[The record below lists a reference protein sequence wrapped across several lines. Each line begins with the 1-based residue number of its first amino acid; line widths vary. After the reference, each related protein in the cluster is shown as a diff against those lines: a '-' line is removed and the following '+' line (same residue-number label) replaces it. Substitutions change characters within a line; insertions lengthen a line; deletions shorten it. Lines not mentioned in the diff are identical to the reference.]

1 MLCRNGVRRIVPSA
15 LFSGEAFALVGL
27 GAVFGALAFSVTIG
41 RLRAHRLASL
51 ADRLAS
57 ATGEAALG
65 PIRLFDRTL
74 NRSLER
80 LAARIAVV
88 EGMAT
93 TDPLT
98 GTLTRQACLAV
109 LAEEIGR
116 ANRHDRS
123 LAVALIDIDHFK
135 RINDSY
141 GHAAGDAVLRHV
153 AQQLGQNV
161 RASDRLG
168 RYGGE
173 EFILVMPETDLD
185 GGLASAEHLRRII
198 ARGAIQLETQ
208 PVGVTIS
215 VGVTGGRAVP
225 SFDVDSLLREADSAL
240 YAAKAQGRDQVQPY
254 RAVDDDAD
262 VASATIPP
270 AARSHAQRLGQ
281 AAFDASHEH
290 LLQALSERPGW
301 AGGASRLIAT
311 LAGDLAIGMGLPDG
325 DVQRIRTASLLH
337 DLGKLAIP
345 DEILWKPAPLTT
357 REWQAIVEHPK
368 IGQVVLEQAGS
379 IRDAA
384 AIVLHHHEWFDG
396 RGYPYGLSG
405 TEIPLGARI
414 VAIADAYEAMI
425 SDRPYKRAMSHAD
438 ALVELRRQAG
448 VQFDPDLVRIFEERF
463 GDGVE
468 AAAKRA
474 AASGRAASGRAAS
487 ERAASGRAASGRP
500 GSGRAPSGRAARSR
514 G

>member
-1 MLCRNGVRRIVPSA
+1 MPSA
-15 LFSGEAFALVGL
+15 LLLGEVVALMAISAIVGALV
-27 GAVFGALAFSVTIG
+27 FSLTIG
-41 RLRAHRLASL
+41 RLRARRVASL

-57 ATGEAALG
+57 ATGEG
-65 PIRLFDRTL
+65 RVGRIRVADGTL

-98 GTLTRQACLAV
+98 GTLTRQACLRV

-116 ANRHDRS
+116 ANRHERP

-135 RINDSY
+135 QVNDSH
-141 GHAAGDAVLRHV
+141 GHAAGDAALSHV
-153 AQQLGQNV
+153 AGLLMANI
-161 RASDRLG
+161 RTSDSLG

-185 GGLASAEHLRRII
+185 GGLASAENLRRIVG
-198 ARGAIQLETQ
+198 RGALQIVDQ
-208 PVGVTIS
+208 PIAVTIS
-215 VGVTGGRAVP
+215 AGVTGRRAVP
-225 SFDVDSLLREADSAL
+225 SLDLDAVLREADVAL

-254 RAVDDDAD
+254 RAVDDEAD
-262 VASATIPP
+262 VAKATIPP
-270 AARSHAQRLGQ
+270 AARSHAERLGQ

-290 LLQALSERPGW
+290 LLGVLSERPGW
-301 AGGASRLIAT
+301 AGGASPLIAA
-311 LAGDLAIGMGLPDG
+311 LAGELAAGMGLPDG

-345 DEILWKPAPLTT
+345 DEILWKPAPLTA

-396 RGYPYGLSG
+396 RGYPYGLAG
-405 TEIPLGARI
+405 TEIPLGSRI

-425 SDRPYKRAMSHAD
+425 SDRPYKRAMTHPE
-438 ALVELRRQAG
+438 ALAELRRQAG

-463 GDGVE
+463 GEGIEHVRRRG
-468 AAAKRA
+468 ASAPRA
-474 AASGRAASGRAAS
+474 V
-487 ERAASGRAASGRP
+487 
-500 GSGRAPSGRAARSR
+500 ARR
-514 G
+514 QAV